1 MFGKLDEMKSTEI
14 LSVGSFSTNWTNTHQ
29 NPLYQRLIKFYTFLE
44 TQQGWVYPKDF
55 LKINLYHSSIML
67 FIQLIDLIQLF
78 PYLIIEESNSW
89 TSIRVDKKAKK
100 LPFIRPLK
108 RFDRDKIRKGRPFV
122 ERFDC
127 MLSYLDNQDNAVYLS
142 DIVKAIQ
149 VDIRSLYIYISI
161 FNLVK
166 SKPELIV
173 KHKNQ
178 VIRPS
183 IFVFKKRMHILLKL
197 RMNES

>member
-1 MFGKLDEMKSTEI
+1 MTVAIDLNAAQT
-14 LSVGSFSTNWTNTHQ
+14 
-29 NPLYQRLIKFYTFLE
+29 
-44 TQQGWVYPKDF
+44 DF